1 VLAVLALIVTIVA
14 IRAKASDLDTA
25 SVPGIGGG

>member
-1 VLAVLALIVTIVA
+1 LALIVTIVA

-25 SVPGIGGG
+25 AVAGAGGA